1 VRTLAR
7 PPFGVHGRR
16 ATVRLLL
23 PLVLSILVASV
34 DASPRPAADDVAT
47 VLVRGGDAFGTGV
60 VWNASEGLV
69 LTALHVVEQMPG
81 VTVSFAGGAALR
93 ARVIDVDP
101 MLDLALLSVG
111 APFGR
116 PPARARRADRFD
128 AGDAVT
134 VLGCPGER
142 CGAARAVLLDRA
154 HRFAGSTYL
163 ALQGAVEAGT
173 SGGAVV
179 DARGR
184 LVGIVD
190 LVVHGARETTLAI
203 PVAAALARFP
213 TARLEHAS
221 VETDAEHRPAR
232 DRRIVEAR
240 GPALPP

>member
-1 VRTLAR
+1 VQ
-7 PPFGVHGRR
+7 GRR
-16 ATVRLLL
+16 AIVRLLL

-34 DASPRPAADDVAT
+34 DASPRPAADEVAT

-60 VWNASEGLV
+60 VWDASQGLV

-81 VTVSFAGGAALR
+81 VTVSIAGGAALR
-93 ARVIDVDP
+93 ARVVDVDP
-101 MLDLALLSVG
+101 ALDLALLSVG
-111 APFGR
+111 APLGR
-116 PPARARRADRFD
+116 PAARAPRADRSD
-128 AGDAVT
+128 PGDAVT
-134 VLGCPGER
+134 VLGCPAER
-142 CGAARAVLLDRA
+142 CGAARAVVLDRA

-163 ALQGAVEAGT
+163 ALEGAVEPGT

-221 VETDAEHRPAR
+221 VSSDADHRPAH
-232 DRRIVEAR
+232 DRGISDAR